1 MPIFDNYFEPFTQ
14 NDALNALKA
23 YDDFKGL
30 GKLTRQHISELTNI
44 EIAKKQ
50 KSKNSRSENMI
61 LINFRKQREFAKVR
75 HLAQQY
81 FLTTSE
87 PNRFDFEK
95 ITGLKKSSYYNF
107 RKEFLNERLKNTRPR
122 AKRIQGSK

>member
-1 MPIFDNYFEPFTQ
+1 MPIFDNHFEPFTQ
-14 NDALNALKA
+14 NDVLNALKA

-50 KSKNSRSENMI
+50 YKMRRSENMI
-61 LINFRKQREFAKVR
+61 LINFRKKQEFAKVR
-75 HLAQQY
+75 DLAQQY

-87 PNRFDFEK
+87 PNRFDFDK
-95 ITGLKKSSYYNF
+95 ITGLKKTSYYDF